1 MEWKSRCETTASEM
15 EDVARDL
22 KNLQTEHTKLRQQF
36 SEMTSD
42 LESVR
47 RDSKQ
52 KQLMIDELNENVGD
66 LTKRSHDAE
75 KGKKKSEMEK
85 EELANQLE
93 VMPSQC
99 VPTRTRSSFLRR
111 PKLHWKQKREKF
123 SRTNSSFSNCSKKW
137 LNVWRRKTKKRK
149 KSGETIQHQLAV

>member
-1 MEWKSRCETTASEM
+1 M

-47 RDSKQ
+47 RDAKQ

-66 LTKRSHDAE
+66 LTKRSQDAE
-75 KGKKKSEMEK
+75 KSKKKSEMEK

-99 VPTRTRSSFLRR
+99 VPTRTRSFFQEAEAALETEEG
-111 PKLHWKQKREKF
+111 KVLKNQLEFQQLQQEMAKRLAEKDE
-123 SRTNSSFSNCSKKW
+123 
-137 LNVWRRKTKKRK
+137 
-149 KSGETIQHQLAV
+149 ETEEVR